1 MKYSI
6 KEFKEEYLESAVELF
21 LNNYQREKEKNI
33 LLPSEI
39 LNEPKR
45 ILNSLK
51 PQLGNPG
58 VAIFT
63 KDKLAAYMQTG
74 AKFNFK
80 GQNTAFVPEYSH
92 SSVEEN
98 KTNLYQQMYMKLS
111 SEWIRENIHLHIIG
125 HFANDIELKE
135 TIYQLGFGAIL
146 SEKIRDFSL
155 INTNMNFI
163 VHEEDNLKKLIDI
176 DIEHNEYYLQA
187 PIFIKK
193 NTKRSEIL
201 ENLEKHKINGDKFF
215 VYSKKNIPFGYLI
228 IGESAVDG
236 EGFLLKN
243 TKTAQIKS
251 AYVKPAV
258 RRKEIGECLLQCA
271 INWAEKNGF
280 MRLFVEH
287 ETANY
292 YGGNFWCKHFKPY
305 LYFSMRYI
313 DSGI

>member
-21 LNNYQREKEKNI
+21 LTNYQREKEKSI

-39 LNEPKR
+39 INEPKH

-51 PQLGNPG
+51 PQVGNPG
-58 VAIFT
+58 VAVF
-63 KDKLAAYMQTG
+63 KKNKFVAYMQTG
-74 AKFNFK
+74 AKFKFK
-80 GQNTAFVPEYSH
+80 GQITAFVPEYSH
-92 SSVEEN
+92 SSIEEN

-111 SEWIRENIHLHIIG
+111 SEWIKENINLHIIG

-135 TIYQLGFGAIL
+135 TINQLGFGAIL
-146 SEKIRDFSL
+146 SEQVRDFSPV
-155 INTNMNFI
+155 NVKKNF
-163 VHEEDNLKKLIDI
+163 VVYEEFNPTKLIDI
-176 DIEHNEYYLQA
+176 EIEHNEYYPQA

-193 NTKRSEIL
+193 NTDRTAIL
-201 ENLEKHKINGDKFF
+201 ENLEKHRINGDKCF
-215 VYSKKNIPFGYLI
+215 VYSIKNKPSGYFI

-236 EGFLLKN
+236 EGFLLKKTN
-243 TKTAQIKS
+243 TAQIKA
-251 AYVKPAV
+251 AYVKPAE
-258 RRKEIGECLLQCA
+258 RRKGIGECLLQCA

-280 MRLFVEH
+280 ERLFVEH

-292 YGGNFWCKHFKPY
+292 YGGNFWRKHFKPY

-313 DSGI
+313 DSVK